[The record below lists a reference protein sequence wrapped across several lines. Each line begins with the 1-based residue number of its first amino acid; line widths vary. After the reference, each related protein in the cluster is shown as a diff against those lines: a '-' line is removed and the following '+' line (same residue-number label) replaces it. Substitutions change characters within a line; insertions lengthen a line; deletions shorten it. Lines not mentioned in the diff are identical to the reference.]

1 VTLSIKA
8 ALAMSA
14 LALATPATAATI
26 TIDFENFKRGDRVAA
41 GTDIGGGLTLDR
53 SIGFSDQGFL
63 ENAPAT
69 EGIVAFAPSPVN
81 FQGDDVGGTFQKAV
95 SFLQI
100 GAGDVQR
107 FDTDVISL
115 TGFDKDG
122 NVVDSAGFRN
132 NTGAEF
138 LTIRGAGIVSFF
150 LDIDDVASGQVD
162 QNGSGGFDNI
172 SFDVA
177 VVPVPASLPLLGAG
191 LFGLGMLARRRKRA

>member
-1 VTLSIKA
+1 MIRRLKYTLA
-8 ALAMSA
+8 VAV
-14 LALATPATAATI
+14 LALAGPATAATV
-26 TIDFENFKRGDRVAA
+26 TIDFENFERGDRVAA

-81 FQGDDVGGTFQKAV
+81 GQGDDVSGSFARATD
-95 SFLQI
+95 FLQI
-100 GAGDVQR
+100 GVGDVG
-107 FDTDVISL
+107 FDTDIATL

-122 NVVDSAGFRN
+122 NIIDSASFSGQS
-132 NTGAEF
+132 AEF
-138 LTIRGAGIVSFF
+138 LTITGAGIVSFF

-172 SFDVA
+172 SFN
-177 VVPVPASLPLLGAG
+177 VPAVPLPAGLPLLGAG
-191 LFGLGMLARRRKRA
+191 LLGLGLLARRRNSA